1 MLKKILS
8 LLNYKSFFKKENSL
22 ETLKNNLEAKFLF
35 SCFEKKTK
43 DINAIKFVGG
53 CIRQAI
59 VGEFAEDLDLAT
71 TLKPDEVKECLKEN
85 NINFYE
91 TGYEHGTITAI
102 LNNQKFEI
110 TSLREDVST
119 DGRHAKVR
127 FTSDWEKDSSRRDFT
142 INSIYMNIIGDI
154 YDPNNGISD
163 LKLGIIRF
171 IGNDERRISEDY
183 LRILRYIRFY
193 LQYGKTQHEKKT
205 ILAIKKNING
215 IKNISKERIFSELIK
230 ILNVEDI
237 TKLKND
243 KELLDIFFVLFP
255 QLQHIDGVE
264 KIKGLASQIN
274 FKIDYCLV
282 LSILLSHKSADIEY
296 WIYKYKVSNKI
307 KNRLLNVLKYLEL
320 TKTKNFSTQKNL
332 KRIIYFINNKKW
344 TKDLVFFYYIFNRGV
359 DAQDIKSIFNFIDKT
374 EIPKLPVSGEL
385 LGKYGFEKGEKM
397 GRVLKQI
404 EQDWINNDFDL
415 KENFINKYLDF
426 KN

>member
-1 MLKKILS
+1 MS
-8 LLNYKSFFKKENSL
+8 LINKFFSISK
-22 ETLKNNLEAKFLF
+22 NLEDKFSSFKSL
-35 SCFEKKTK
+35 KKTK
-43 DINAIKFVGG
+43 AILQLFSAIESYSENSEIRYVGG
-53 CIRQAI
+53 CVRKALNNEVLDDI
-59 VGEFAEDLDLAT
+59 DLAVN
-71 TLKPDEVKECLKEN
+71 LKPNECIEALNNN
-85 NINFYE
+85 NIKFYE
-91 TGYEHGTITAI
+91 TGIKHGTITAI
-102 LNNQKFEI
+102 IGNNKFEI
-110 TSLREDVST
+110 TSLRKDVST

-171 IGNDERRISEDY
+171 IGNDERRINEDY

-205 ILAIKKNING
+205 ILSIKKNING

-255 QLQHIDGVE
+255 QLQYIDGVE

-274 FKIDYCLV
+274 FEIDYCLV

-385 LGKYGFEKGEKM
+385 LGKYGFEKGETM
-397 GRVLKQI
+397 GKVLKQI

>member
-1 MLKKILS
+1 MNFQNLASSEAIIFLILLS
-8 LLNYKSFFKKENSL
+8 LKL
-22 ETLKNNLEAKFLF
+22 LF
-35 SCFEKKTK
+35 
-43 DINAIKFVGG
+43 
-53 CIRQAI
+53 
-59 VGEFAEDLDLAT
+59 
-71 TLKPDEVKECLKEN
+71 P
-85 NINFYE
+85 
-91 TGYEHGTITAI
+91 
-102 LNNQKFEI
+102 
-110 TSLREDVST
+110 
-119 DGRHAKVR
+119 
-127 FTSDWEKDSSRRDFT
+127 
-142 INSIYMNIIGDI
+142 
-154 YDPNNGISD
+154 
-163 LKLGIIRF
+163 
-171 IGNDERRISEDY
+171 
-183 LRILRYIRFY
+183 
-193 LQYGKTQHEKKT
+193 KKT
-205 ILAIKKNING
+205 ILSIKKNING

-255 QLQHIDGVE
+255 QLQYIDGVE
-264 KIKGLASQIN
+264 KIKNLALQLN

-282 LSILLSHKSADIEY
+282 LSILLSYKSTDIEY

-320 TKTKNFSTQKNL
+320 TKTKNFATQKNL

-359 DAQDIKSIFNFIDKT
+359 DVQDIKSIFNFIDKT

-415 KENFINKYLDF
+415 KENFISKYLDF